1 MPRVRSDAK
10 NVRLHFQ
17 KPRRAFA
24 GIVCAF
30 VSCGLSAMSLAA
42 DATINVKQPYHIAY
56 DLSPIRIDVKAKGS
70 PDLSYHIYDAF
81 KNELAQGRLAD
92 SVRQTVT
99 FTPPAYGWYII
110 ECGTYAKDHMTSGTA
125 KFIGVT
131 PRYANMHTLE
141 AGQSRGGWN
150 DEAMQAFTG
159 LMMDRTN
166 TRMGFQNADRVIADC
181 KKYGVNLLMQFEAAD
196 LARDLK
202 HVREWVTRYKGRVRF
217 WEVVNEPNLSLSAKA
232 YADILKQVYPLIKRI
247 DPAAVVMGP
256 ATCGIQMSWC
266 EEFYKVGGGKH
277 VDAIS
282 IHDYEGNES
291 IDLFHWNH
299 QMGELR
305 KLMSRNGDAAKEI
318 WQTERAISGLRHG
331 FVGPTQA
338 LRMSL
343 QRDIMETWGIPN
355 HHNNHYYVSVTGYM
369 DVPTFVIS
377 ESGPHPAALVCRT
390 RAAMI
395 GDRRFEEKIDLG
407 PTGNKIFLALR
418 YQGSAGTN
426 ITLRN
431 LGCLD
436 LPLEVKV
443 SSGSTLTVVDAFGNA
458 RAVPVK
464 HGKASVLVSQWPCYL
479 QPASDQQVSF
489 TPWNFG
495 QNIASEATF
504 EYSGG
509 TQSPSKILTDGLF
522 QGNYTTA
529 APWGPDWRGTYSGRV
544 FNETPQTLD
553 ISFGQQHTI
562 EKLLIY
568 SAHADNSYSTLL
580 DYDLQYH
587 GNSGWVTIDKV
598 RTPCPPSD
606 IVNSFAMDRK
616 MVMWYQDNNFFVHQ
630 FEKPINTD
638 KLRLVVRRITRG
650 CVSDMIAEDA
660 LNVWASRPA
669 NDRWTASSA
678 WLQLREIEIYKAK
691 GN

>member
-1 MPRVRSDAK
+1 MACSRTKRA
-10 NVRLHFQ
+10 
-17 KPRRAFA
+17 RRFHACL

-30 VSCGLSAMSLAA
+30 VWGGLPASSLGAEAA
-42 DATINVKQPYHIAY
+42 INIRLPYNIAY
-56 DLSPIRIDVKAKGS
+56 GLSPIRIDVKAKGGA
-70 PDLSYHIYDAF
+70 DLSYHIYDAF
-81 KNELAQGRLAD
+81 KNEVAQGRLAD
-92 SVRQTVT
+92 SIRQTVT
-99 FTPPAYGWYII
+99 FTPPAYGWYVIQ
-110 ECGTYAKDHMTSGTA
+110 CGTYSRNHMTSGTA

-131 PRYANMHTLE
+131 PKYPNMHTLE

-166 TRMGFQNADRVIADC
+166 TRMGMQNADRVIADC
-181 KKYGVNLLMQFEAAD
+181 RKFGVTLLMQFESAE

-202 HVREWVTRYKGRVRF
+202 HVREWVTRYKGRIKY
-217 WEVVNEPNLSLSAKA
+217 WEVVNEPNLSLSAQA
-232 YADILKQVYPLIKRI
+232 YADILKNVYPLIKRI

-256 ATCGIQMSWC
+256 GTCGIVMGWL
-266 EEFYKVGGGKH
+266 EEFYKAGGGKH
-277 VDAIS
+277 VDAVS

-291 IDLFHWNH
+291 IDVFHWNH
-299 QMGELR
+299 QMGELK
-305 KLMSRNGDAAKEI
+305 KLMARNDDATKAI

-331 FVGPTQA
+331 FVGLTQA
-338 LRMSL
+338 LRISL

-395 GDRRFEEKIDLG
+395 RDKRFAEKIDLG
-407 PTGNKIFLALR
+407 PAGNKIFLGLR
-418 YQGSAGTN
+418 YQGSGGTS

-443 SSGSTLTVVDAFGNA
+443 GSGSALTVVDAFGNT
-458 RAVPVK
+458 RIVPVK
-464 HGKASVLVSQWPCYL
+464 NGNASVLVSQWPCYI
-479 QPASDQQVSF
+479 QPTPDQSVSF
-489 TPWNFG
+489 TPWDFG
-495 QNIASEATF
+495 RNIASEATY

-529 APWGPDWRGTYSGRV
+529 APWGSDWRGTYAGKV
-544 FNETPQTLD
+544 FNEAPETLD
-553 ISFGQQHTI
+553 IVFGQQETI
-562 EKLLIY
+562 QKVLIY
-568 SAHADNSYSTLL
+568 SAHADNNCSTLL

-587 GNSGWVTIDKV
+587 GDRGWVTLDKV

-606 IVNSFAMDRK
+606 IVNTFAMERK

-630 FEKPINTD
+630 FKKPITTD
-638 KLRLVVRRITRG
+638 KLRIVARRITRG

-669 NDRWTASSA
+669 SNRWSASSN
-678 WLQLREIEIYKAK
+678 WLQFREIEIYKAK